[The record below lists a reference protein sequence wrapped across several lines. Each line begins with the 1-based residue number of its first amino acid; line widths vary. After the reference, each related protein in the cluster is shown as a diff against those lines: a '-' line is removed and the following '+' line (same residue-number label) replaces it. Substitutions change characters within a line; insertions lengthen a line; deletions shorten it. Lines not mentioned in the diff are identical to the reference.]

1 MLLGLL
7 LFQFLGT
14 GVLLLLVNLLKSKL
28 FLKMFFLIIIYNC
41 DGDIGGLFLCFVGVM
56 MCMG

>member
-28 FLKMFFLIIIYNC
+28 FLKMFFLLLYIIVMGILV
-41 DGDIGGLFLCFVGVM
+41 DCFCVLWEL
-56 MCMG
+56 